1 LAAVPPVSLAL
12 FLAGWACGW
21 LLLARL
27 PVPPLPAPG
36 SSRRRLAVVIPA
48 RDEAPTVARAVRAAA
63 AGLRPGDELVVV
75 DDHSTDGTAALALAV
90 GARVVAA
97 PDLPEGW
104 AGKPWAC
111 SVGAAA
117 TAAEVLVFIDADTEI
132 AAGALDRLDSAQSR
146 SGALV
151 SVQPWHRIER
161 PYEALSLLF
170 NITALMGGGAFSI
183 GRGHFRPRLAYGP
196 VVVVDR
202 ARYDAS
208 GGHAHP
214 SVRGAVAEDIALARL
229 LGASLP
235 FAGRKLATFRMYPG
249 GLRPLLQGWTKNIAT
264 GAASVPWWAGLL
276 VAGWIWSLA
285 GGPIAS
291 WWFYTASVV
300 QLVAQ
305 GRRVGRFGVVSAVL
319 YPLLLAFFLVVFL
332 RSVLLT
338 ILARPVRW
346 RGRAVPSRIR
356 R

>member
-1 LAAVPPVSLAL
+1 VTPVSLAL
-12 FLAGWACGW
+12 FVAGWTCGW

-27 PVPPLPAPG
+27 PVPARPAAG
-36 SSRRRLAVVIPA
+36 SPRRRLAVVIPA
-48 RDEAPTVARAVRAAA
+48 RDEVATVARAVVAAA
-63 AGLRPGDELVVV
+63 AELRPGDELVVV
-75 DDHSTDGTAALALAV
+75 DDHSTDGTAAVALAA
-90 GARVVAA
+90 GARVVPA
-97 PDLPEGW
+97 PGLPDGW

-117 TAAEVLVFIDADTEI
+117 TAAEVLVFVDADTVL
-132 AAGALDRLDSAQSR
+132 AAGVLDRLDAVQSR

-161 PYEALSLLF
+161 PDEALSLLF
-170 NITALMGGGAFSI
+170 NVTALMGSGAFSML
-183 GRGHFRPRLAYGP
+183 RGHFRPRLAYGP
-196 VVVVDR
+196 VLVIDR

-229 LGASLP
+229 IGASVP
-235 FAGRKLATFRMYPG
+235 FAGRRLATFRMYPSG
-249 GLRPLLQGWTKNIAT
+249 VRPLVQGWTKNIAT

-285 GGPIAS
+285 GGPFAS
-291 WWFYTASVV
+291 WWFYLASVV
-300 QLVAQ
+300 QLVVQ

-319 YPLLLAFFLVVFL
+319 YPLLLVFFLVVFL

-338 ILARPVRW
+338 VLGRPVRW
-346 RGRAVPSRIR
+346 RGRAIPPRLR